1 MEIYKIPA
9 CWPTSFFHGIPLSDM
24 LNKENFYDKKYN
36 TFYLS
41 KNTLNPILIDFIFQF
56 SSIANLS
63 KETPEAALI
72 LFDFYLSREKEFKH
86 DIQLIAMT
94 CILICS
100 KMFDVNPLS
109 LNTLHRISTHVYN
122 NAMVLNCETYL
133 LRLINFDVFVRDN
146 LLTDRVG
153 LYLENVRCFFEKE
166 DFNVFVDLCFKI
178 SALIHEEM
186 KLRKCIGFNLLCVS
200 IIQAALVIATKRDG
214 VLPLTIKLCIISGVN
229 QEDVMKVSKKIIKHS
244 IGKEIYKQYN
254 F

>member
-1 MEIYKIPA
+1 M
-9 CWPTSFFHGIPLSDM
+9 
-24 LNKENFYDKKYN
+24 
-36 TFYLS
+36 
-41 KNTLNPILIDFIFQF
+41 LIDFIFQF

-72 LFDFYLSREKEFKH
+72 LFDFYLSHEKEFKH

-146 LLTDRVG
+146 LLSDRVG

-186 KLRKCIGFNLLCVS
+186 KLRKDDLLSKVHKLLATGKYTEKEDIYQMVFNKDDMS
-200 IIQAALVIATKRDG
+200 ILNISDIKSKNDFYRTK
-214 VLPLTIKLCIISGVN
+214 SGNKMNHSKSQCNLYNDNSLFITHEQEYLDKKYITKPQTPFHSVN
-229 QEDVMKVSKKIIKHS
+229 QSYISNKK
-244 IGKEIYKQYN
+244 
-254 F
+254 